1 MMLNINID
9 ISNKKWLIVGGGQ
22 VASRRI
28 KKILESKGVVKV
40 VGKSISKPIKNIGEK
55 NKHIKIFERSFR
67 VVDLNS
73 TDFVI
78 ACTDDE
84 NLNNKIVQ
92 ESRKRNILASN
103 ASNQKISDFSFTS
116 SFKLN
121 KDIKINCD
129 TNGNSPFFSKIIRI
143 LFQHTLKK
151 DLLALYKILKSSRK
165 NKSELKKV
173 EQLIL
178 NSGLLKAEEYNSKV
192 IKIIKE
198 LKKDK
203 Y

>member
-1 MMLNINID
+1 MDNLILNSYSKISNIN
-9 ISNKKWLIVGGGQ
+9 V
-22 VASRRI
+22 SRETCNE
-28 KKILESKGVVKV
+28 LESL
-40 VGKSISKPIKNIGEK
+40 ISMIQEK
-55 NKHIKIFERSFR
+55 
-67 VVDLNS
+67 
-73 TDFVI
+73 
-78 ACTDDE
+78 
-84 NLNNKIVQ
+84 
-92 ESRKRNILASN
+92 
-103 ASNQKISDFSFTS
+103 
-116 SFKLN
+116 N

-165 NKSELKKV
+165 NKSGLKKV

>member
-40 VGKSISKPIKNIGEK
+40 VGKSISKPIKNIGKK
-55 NKHIKIFERSFR
+55 NKHIKILERSFR

-129 TNGNSPFFSKIIRI
+129 TN
-143 LFQHTLKK
+143 
-151 DLLALYKILKSSRK
+151 
-165 NKSELKKV
+165 
-173 EQLIL
+173 
-178 NSGLLKAEEYNSKV
+178 
-192 IKIIKE
+192 
-198 LKKDK
+198 
-203 Y
+203 